1 MKQYFSFE
9 GRAKRQEYWA
19 TIILSIV
26 GLFIGLVLVE
36 GGQALAGLVA
46 LVLLIA
52 ALWVLIAVTVK
63 RLRDAGLHTL
73 WTLLIFVPYIS
84 FVATI
89 VFGCI
94 GSAPENN
101 DTSV

>member
-19 TIILSIV
+19 TVVFAIV
-26 GLFIGLVLVE
+26 ATVVGLVLVE
-36 GGQALAGLVA
+36 GGQALAAFIA
-46 LVLLIA
+46 LALLISA
-52 ALWVLIAVTVK
+52 FWTLIAVTIK
-63 RLRDAGLHTL
+63 RLRDAGLSPL
-73 WTLLIFVPYIS
+73 WTLLIIVPYVA

-94 GSAPENN
+94 GSAPE
-101 DTSV
+101 SEE

>member
-19 TIILSIV
+19 TLVLSIV
-26 GLFIGLVLVE
+26 ALFIGMILVE
-36 GGQALAGLVA
+36 GGQALGGLVA

-73 WTLLIFVPYIS
+73 WTLLILVPYVS

-94 GSAPENN
+94 GSAPESEE
-101 DTSV
+101 TA